1 MSAGACS
8 VYGGIRLQ
16 LSPSVGN
23 VYTGIFSEVMLPDTF
38 TGGLHLVS
46 LKRDTKRYIRK
57 DANLTFADVTR
68 KALRWMREDSCSET
82 TTEQIAVPLHDGLQ
96 QLQQQTN
103 SEAMP
108 KPRNDHGL
116 PSDRR
121 PTNNSGLCDLDCR
134 W

>member
-68 KALRWMREDSCSET
+68 KALRLSL
-82 TTEQIAVPLHDGLQ
+82 IHI
-96 QLQQQTN
+96 
-103 SEAMP
+103 
-108 KPRNDHGL
+108 
-116 PSDRR
+116 
-121 PTNNSGLCDLDCR
+121 
-134 W
+134 

>member
-1 MSAGACS
+1 
-8 VYGGIRLQ
+8 
-16 LSPSVGN
+16 
-23 VYTGIFSEVMLPDTF
+23 MLPDTF